1 MAQHIADSLSQADRD
16 LLADVYE
23 RRQHAHGEEFLG
35 MLLTGSAGRGM
46 ATHHSDIDVMVVL
59 GDAAGAGERTSHSPR
74 IDEIPVPWSELVTL
88 EPYGTEGWFGR
99 WAFAWTP
106 VLIDKTVGE
115 IPRLAAV
122 QARVD
127 AHEAE
132 AILFDHDRLDGWI
145 NYAYRAL
152 KSDRDGRPAES
163 RLDAA
168 ESLPW
173 LLDVVFT
180 LAGRV
185 RPYNKYLA
193 WELAHHPLHGWEDV
207 DLLHLA
213 HRTIAGDPAALRT
226 AHTHVRGLCARD
238 DRLRE
243 RTHATFTSWGTDLA
257 IFDEP

>member
-1 MAQHIADSLSQADRD
+1 MAHSIADTLSQADRD

-23 RRQHAHGEEFLG
+23 RRQHAHGDEFLG

-46 ATHHSDIDVMVVL
+46 ATPYSDLDVMVVL

-74 IDEIPVPWSELVTL
+74 IDEIPVPWSELTTL
-88 EPYGTEGWFGR
+88 EPFGTEGWFGR

-122 QARVD
+122 QARV
-127 AHEAE
+127 HGREAE

-168 ESLPW
+168 ESVPW

-193 WELAHHPLHGWEDV
+193 WEMAHHPLPGWDGV
-207 DLLHLA
+207 DLLDLV
-213 HRTIAGDPAALRT
+213 HRTIAGDPSAMRT
-226 AHTHVRGLCARD
+226 TFGHVRRLCSGFDLAAGHT
-238 DRLRE
+238 
-243 RTHATFTSWGTDLA
+243 RTHDTIVSWDLE
-257 IFDEP
+257 IFAEA